1 MTKKTNTTEA
11 VPVETAK
18 PARELAPRGPVNM
31 FDELRSELED
41 FWGRPWRGFRAW
53 PRLSTLAAPGERWL
67 PTTDVVRENG
77 SLVVKADL
85 PGMTKED
92 VKVSLDDG
100 ELVIEGERRQE
111 SKVEEK
117 DFLRSECSYG
127 SFYRRLP
134 LPEGVDPSKIAAKVA
149 DGVLEVR
156 VPLPAAAKQEPKRI
170 TVG

>member
-1 MTKKTNTTEA
+1 MTKKTNATDA

-18 PARELAPRGPVNM
+18 PAREMAARGPMNM

-41 FWGRPWRGFRAW
+41 LWGRPWRGFRAW
-53 PRLSTLAAPGERWL
+53 PRLSAFATHGERWL
-67 PTTDVVRENG
+67 PTTDVVRDNG
-77 SLVVKADL
+77 TLVVKADL
-85 PGMTKED
+85 PGLTKGD
-92 VKVSLDDG
+92 VKVTLDGGD
-100 ELVIEGERRQE
+100 LVIEGERKQE

-134 LPEGVDPSKIAAKVA
+134 LPEGVDSSRIAAKVA

-156 VPLPAAAKQEPKRI
+156 VPLPAAAKEAPQRI
-170 TVG
+170 AVG